1 VNGQTNPTREGAKL
15 IEVVHLA
22 LLQVLPSHMPVGDY
36 VVKGGANLRL
46 FYDSRRRS
54 QDIDLDYIGS
64 RPERIED
71 QVDRALASAAFK
83 DLLRLGGV
91 TVSPPTKPKQ
101 TPTTHRWKFAVSSPG
116 GASLNS
122 KIEFSIRSPVDPEHA
137 FEQARADLG
146 RSMGLRAV
154 KAEHYLPAAAI
165 RQKVRA
171 LADRR
176 ASEPRD
182 VFDLDL
188 LLGRYPDAVKKG
200 SLDPDLAR
208 RAAAAAMTIEY
219 PAFKELAVDFLE
231 DEFVPIYDRPEVW
244 TDMLLGVVT
253 RLEAL
258 A

>member
-1 VNGQTNPTREGAKL
+1 MDGITHPTREGAKL
-15 IEVVHLA
+15 IEIVHLA

-71 QVDRALASAAFK
+71 QVDGAVASAAFNS
-83 DLLRLGGV
+83 LMRLGGV
-91 TVSPPTKPKQ
+91 TMSSPSKPKQ
-101 TPTTHRWKFAVSSPG
+101 TPTTHRWKFAVSGPG
-116 GASLNS
+116 GTSLNS
-122 KIEFSIRSPVDPEHA
+122 KIEFSVRSPVDPEHA

-146 RSMGLRAV
+146 RAFGLRAV

-165 RQKVRA
+165 RQKVKA
-171 LADRR
+171 LAER
-176 ASEPRD
+176 AATEPRD

-188 LLGRYPDAVKKG
+188 LLGRHPDVVTKG
-200 SLDPDLAR
+200 SLDPALASK
-208 RAAAAAMTIEY
+208 AIAAAMTIEY
-219 PAFKELAVDFLE
+219 PAFKELVVDFLE

-244 TDMLLGVVT
+244 TDMVLGVVT